1 MRSLRRGMSMTQQQ
15 QQRGDGA
22 AGAAQDGDVNLEQPS
37 PPKSPLGR
45 PYFAPG
51 RLIGSVDFYNVG
63 GLLKRSSRPSS
74 DRSRSKGPQLR
85 RALFHFSV
93 CFMLGVFIS
102 FATFVTVD
110 VSSKHKAFS
119 FEEDG
124 IGSARKEMFVVSRGN
139 HSLDA
144 VVAKWE
150 VKKDVIDG
158 LSTLMVSHA
167 EAPSLDSEPPPAAA
181 GRKLLIVVTPTYV
194 RPFQAYYLNRLAHT
208 LRVVRPPLL
217 WIVVEMSSQSAET
230 AKLLRETGV
239 MYRHLFCNQNLTGV
253 RNREVHQRNVAL
265 SHIEKHQLDGIVHFA
280 DDDRV
285 YSVELFDQMQQI
297 RRFGIWPVAVLTE
310 SRNKV
315 SLEGPVC
322 NGSQVIGWHTNQ
334 RSKLSRRFHVDMSG
348 FAFNSTILWDR
359 KRWKH
364 PTLEL
369 IRQNDA
375 VKEGF
380 QETTFI
386 EHLVE
391 DENQMEGLANDCS
404 RIMVWHLH
412 VEGPE
417 LPYTK
422 GWLIQKNLEVVAPLT

>member
-1 MRSLRRGMSMTQQQ
+1 MRSLRRGMSMTQQ
-15 QQRGDGA
+15 RGGDGA
-22 AGAAQDGDVNLEQPS
+22 AAAAAQQIVDADFDVGSPS
-37 PPKSPLGR
+37 PPKSPHGR
-45 PYFAPG
+45 PYFALG
-51 RLIGSVDFYNVG
+51 RLIGSLGG
-63 GLLKRSSRPSS
+63 GLWQRPL
-74 DRSRSKGPQLR
+74 RPRSKGLQLR

-93 CFMLGVFIS
+93 CFMLGVFVS
-102 FATFVTVD
+102 FATFASVD
-110 VSSKHKAFS
+110 VSSKHRAFS
-119 FEEDG
+119 FEEEAVKKQVLVTD
-124 IGSARKEMFVVSRGN
+124 SSLRRGN
-139 HSLDA
+139 RSLDA
-144 VVAKWE
+144 VAKWE
-150 VKKDVIDG
+150 VKKDVSDA
-158 LSTLMVSHA
+158 LPASYAV
-167 EAPSLDSEPPPAAA
+167 APSLDSEQEAAA
-181 GRKLLIVVTPTYV
+181 VRKLLIVVTPTYK

-208 LRVVRPPLL
+208 LRVVRAPLL

-230 AKLLRETGV
+230 ARLLRETGV
-239 MYRHLFCNQNLTGV
+239 MYRHLFCSQNLTGV
-253 RNREVHQRNVAL
+253 RNRVAHQRNAAL

-285 YSVELFDQMQQI
+285 YSAELFNEMQQI
-297 RRFGIWPVAVLTE
+297 RRFGTWPVAVLTE

-334 RSKLSRRFHVDMSG
+334 RNKLSRRFHVDMSG
-348 FAFNSTILWDR
+348 FAFNSTILWDP
-359 KRWKH
+359 KRWKR

-369 IRQNDA
+369 IRQNES

-386 EHLVE
+386 EHLVK
-391 DENQMEGLANDCS
+391 DESQMEGMPNDCS

-422 GWLIQKNLEVVAPLT
+422 GWLIQKNLEIVAPLT